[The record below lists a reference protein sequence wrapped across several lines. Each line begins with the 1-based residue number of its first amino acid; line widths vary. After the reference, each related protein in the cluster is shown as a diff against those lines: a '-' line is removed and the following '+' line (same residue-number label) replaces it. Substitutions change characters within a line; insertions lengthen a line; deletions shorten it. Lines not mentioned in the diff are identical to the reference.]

1 MHNDLAATDTL
12 ETCEIQVGQGKGERR
27 KGGKRKGGKRK
38 RKRRNV
44 LREPAPR
51 HTLPWQRTTYVFDRH
66 DWHFYIFSDRF
77 DDFWFDVVFVVFDQF
92 IHKL

>member
-12 ETCEIQVGQGKGERR
+12 ETCEIQVGQGKGERGER
-27 KGGKRKGGKRK
+27 NRGERERE
-38 RKRRNV
+38 RERNV